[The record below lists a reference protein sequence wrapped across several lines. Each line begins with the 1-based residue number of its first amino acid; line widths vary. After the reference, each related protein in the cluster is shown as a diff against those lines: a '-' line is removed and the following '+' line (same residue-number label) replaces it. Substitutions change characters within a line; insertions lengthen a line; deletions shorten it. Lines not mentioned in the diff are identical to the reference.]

1 MKKVTKLIAGV
12 VLAASVAATAGMF
25 AGCGKDN
32 EEPQP
37 QPQPQET
44 TYTGS
49 YAYKSSW
56 GNGYYGVK
64 VDVKVADGKITSV
77 ALAQGQ
83 PDGWTNITAS
93 WDKDGSKAAGVAD
106 YLKKFEGKKVDDIL
120 AMNVSVDANGQPV
133 TSDDGDASQ
142 GDLIYT
148 GATQTSG
155 RLILAVQ
162 DALAPAYEG
171 EYSYSVTY
179 GTSTTTYGVKVVVK
193 VLHDKITSVS
203 YAAEQPDGWTNVTG
217 KWDTD
222 GSKAAGVPN
231 YLVKF
236 MGANVDDVLGLT
248 VKVGTNKV
256 PDTTTEGQQSQGDY
270 IYTGATQ
277 TSGRIIL
284 AVQNALKDNFY
295 CGTATTNYYSTDIT
309 INTVVAVK
317 DGKISELYV
326 SDDSVIATGGNWITK
341 FNAGVA
347 AMNTSLIGKTVAEVL
362 ALETTYTP
370 AENTLGTV
378 ATGATVSSNL
388 YVASI
393 KDALSG
399 LAE

>member
-37 QPQPQET
+37 QPQPQPQGT
-44 TYTGS
+44 TYTGA
-49 YAYKSSW
+49 YAYSNTW
-56 GNGYYGVK
+56 GTYGVK
-64 VDVKVADGKITSV
+64 VDVTVNDGKITSV
-77 ALAQGQ
+77 KYADAQ
-83 PDGWTNITAS
+83 PDGWTNVTAS
-93 WDKDGSKAAGVAD
+93 WDTDGSKAAGVAD
-106 YLKKFEGKKVDDIL
+106 YLKKFEGKTVDEVL
-120 AMNVSVDANGQPV
+120 ALDVAVTATGQPD
-133 TSDDGDASQ
+133 SDNGDASQ

-155 RLILAVQ
+155 RIILAVQ
-162 DALAPAYEG
+162 D
-171 EYSYSVTY
+171 
-179 GTSTTTYGVKVVVK
+179 
-193 VLHDKITSVS
+193 
-203 YAAEQPDGWTNVTG
+203 
-217 KWDTD
+217 
-222 GSKAAGVPN
+222 
-231 YLVKF
+231 
-236 MGANVDDVLGLT
+236 
-248 VKVGTNKV
+248 
-256 PDTTTEGQQSQGDY
+256 
-270 IYTGATQ
+270 
-277 TSGRIIL
+277 
-284 AVQNALKDNFY
+284 ALKDNFY
-295 CGTATTNYYSTDIT
+295 CGTATTNYHSKDIT

-326 SDDSVIATGGNWITK
+326 SDDSVIATGDNWITK

>member
-37 QPQPQET
+37 QPQPQPQGT
-44 TYTGS
+44 TYTGA
-49 YAYKSSW
+49 YAYSNTW
-56 GNGYYGVK
+56 GTYGVK
-64 VDVKVADGKITSV
+64 VDVTVNDGKITSV
-77 ALAQGQ
+77 KYADAQ
-83 PDGWTNITAS
+83 PDGWTNVTAS
-93 WDKDGSKAAGVAD
+93 WDTDGSKAAGVAD
-106 YLKKFEGKKVDDIL
+106 YLKKFEGKTVDEVL
-120 AMNVSVDANGQPV
+120 ALDVAVTATGQPD
-133 TSDDGDASQ
+133 SDNGDASQ

-155 RLILAVQ
+155 RIILAVQ

-171 EYSYSVTY
+171 EYSYQNY
-179 GTSTTTYGVKVVVK
+179 GNTYGVKVVVK
-193 VLHDKITSVS
+193 ALHGKITSVS
-203 YAAEQPDGWTNVTG
+203 YAAQQPDGWTNVTG

-231 YLVKF
+231 YLIKF
-236 MGANVDDVLGLT
+236 MGADIDEVLGLE
-248 VKVGTNKV
+248 VLKSEVGEPT
-256 PDTTTEGQQSQGDY
+256 TTTEGQQSQGDY

-284 AVQNALKDNFY
+284 AVQDALKDNFY
-295 CGTATTNYYSTDIT
+295 CGTATTNYHSTDIT

-326 SDDSVIATGGNWITK
+326 SDDSVIATGDNWITK